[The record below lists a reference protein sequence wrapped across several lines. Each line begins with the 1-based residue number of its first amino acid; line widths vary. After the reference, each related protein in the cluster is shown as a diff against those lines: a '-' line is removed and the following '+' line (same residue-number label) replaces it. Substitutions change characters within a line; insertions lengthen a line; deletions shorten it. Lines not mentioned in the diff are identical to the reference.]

1 MQISKWIDFGTW
13 VSHFE
18 TCNSVNSKDGIRAG
32 IKASCLNRDGVNR
45 SADYVLLADFANTV
59 GIVFGSSFSVQSSIT
74 SSSTVSA
81 SQDSYIGGRLS
92 VSDSSCLNTL
102 NMASSVTVR
111 SFVRL
116 GSFLS
121 VNSSSAAG
129 IVLSVRGLARL
140 GSGWNVCRR
149 LDSIGRLECARHLR
163 GRETGCKFIRET
175 VSFD

>member
-1 MQISKWIDFGTW
+1 MSGSKAVASLLYAVNNRGRMFDVIEEMKSVDPKKDADKWIDYGTW

-18 TCNSVNSKDGIRAG
+18 TCTSVNSKLGIRAG
-32 IKASCLNRDGVNR
+32 IKASCLNRDGVNQ

-81 SQDSYIGGRLS
+81 SQDSYIGSRLS

-121 VNSSSAAG
+121 VDSSSATG
-129 IVLSVRGLARL
+129 SVL
-140 GSGWNVCRR
+140 
-149 LDSIGRLECARHLR
+149 
-163 GRETGCKFIRET
+163 
-175 VSFD
+175 